1 MTDMSYVDGNM
12 LDGPLREL
20 FAVDLSSAT
29 GRCESC
35 GMVGPMAGLHVFA
48 QAPGLVGRCPA
59 CDQVMLRLVRAP
71 DRAWLD
77 LRGTTFLQVPMPLDQ
92 PHPRPL

>member
-1 MTDMSYVDGNM
+1 MTDLSYLDGNM

-29 GRCESC
+29 GRCANC
-35 GMVGPMAGLHVFA
+35 GTTGPMAGLHVYSH
-48 QAPGLVGRCPA
+48 APGLVGRCPA
-59 CDQVMLRLVRAP
+59 CTEVMLRLVRAP

-77 LRGTTFLQVPMPLDQ
+77 VRGATFLQFPMPLDQ

>member
-1 MTDMSYVDGNM
+1 MSDMSYLDGNV

-20 FAVDLSSAT
+20 FAVDLSAAT

-35 GMVGPMAGLHVFA
+35 GTTGPMAGMRVYPH
-48 QAPGLVGRCPA
+48 APGLVARCPA
-59 CDQVMLRLVRAP
+59 CTNVMLRLVRAP

-77 LRGTTFLQVPMPLDQ
+77 LRGATFLQVPMPADE
-92 PHPRPL
+92 PYPRPL

>member
-1 MTDMSYVDGNM
+1 MTDMSYLDGNM

-20 FAVDLSSAT
+20 FAVDLSEAT
-29 GRCESC
+29 GRCDHC
-35 GMVGPMAGLHVFA
+35 GMTGPMAGLHVYSH
-48 QAPGLVGRCPA
+48 APGLIGRCPN
-59 CDQVMLRLVRAP
+59 CTQVMIRLVRAP

-77 LRGTTFLQVPMPLDQ
+77 LRGATFIEVPLPLDQ

>member
-1 MTDMSYVDGNM
+1 MTDMSYLDGNM

-20 FAVDLSSAT
+20 FAVDLSSAM
-29 GRCESC
+29 GRCDHC
-35 GMVGPMAGLHVFA
+35 GMTGPVAGLHVYSH
-48 QAPGLVGRCPA
+48 APGLIGRCPA
-59 CDQVMLRLVRAP
+59 CTEVMVRLVRAP

-77 LRGTTFLQVPMPLDQ
+77 LRGTTFLQIPMPLDQ